1 MISIELKNQVKERI
15 DQVNDAY
22 LLEEI
27 LNLID
32 FETSKEELFSIPS
45 DHQKELDISI
55 AQMKKGQTSCHTGST
70 HSGWSCTTDTGSSP
84 IGGVVLQ
91 VQNKYQ

>member
-1 MISIELKNQVKERI
+1 MISIELKNQIKERI

-32 FETSKEELFSIPS
+32 FETSNNEIFKIPIE
-45 DHQKELDISI
+45 HQKELEISVE
-55 AQMKKGQTSCHTGST
+55 QMNNGQTISNELV
-70 HSGWSCTTDTGSSP
+70 D
-84 IGGVVLQ
+84 LK
-91 VQNKYQ
+91 VQQWLSK

>member
-1 MISIELKNQVKERI
+1 MISLELRNQVKERI

-32 FETSKEELFSIPS
+32 FETSNEETFSIPS
-45 DHQKELDISI
+45 EHQKELDTSI
-55 AQMKKGQTSCHTGST
+55 NQMKNGQIISNEMVDHK
-70 HSGWSCTTDTGSSP
+70 
-84 IGGVVLQ
+84 
-91 VQNKYQ
+91 VQKWLSK

>member
-1 MISIELKNQVKERI
+1 MINTELRNQVKERI

-32 FETSKEELFSIPS
+32 FETSKEEIFSIPS
-45 DHQKELDISI
+45 EHQKELDISI
-55 AQMKKGQTSCHTGST
+55 EQMKKGQTISNEM
-70 HSGWSCTTDTGSSP
+70 
-84 IGGVVLQ
+84 VEYK
-91 VQNKYQ
+91 VQQWLSK

>member
-1 MISIELKNQVKERI
+1 MISLELRNQVKERI

-55 AQMKKGQTSCHTGST
+55 AQMKKGQTISNELVDKKVREWLS
-70 HSGWSCTTDTGSSP
+70 
-84 IGGVVLQ
+84 
-91 VQNKYQ
+91 K